1 MPRPV
6 TSPRR
11 ARQRWASRAAL
22 GVAVSTAV
30 AVATGGIG
38 AADTPSPP
46 PVPTLIEQGA
56 QLLQTINSAVAQTAP
71 DPTITLVACLFTE
84 AQTQIG
90 RLGVGTFDLGRAV
103 DGFTS
108 CFTAYA
114 AGGDPDTFVP
124 GPGVGDTV
132 TKMPPGQVTNAS
144 FVAPAAGT
152 YTSGFGTRWGA
163 THYGIDIANRIGTP
177 IVSVAPG
184 TVISSGPASGFGLW
198 VRVQHDDGTITIYG
212 HNDSNAVSVGQR
224 VRTNQI
230 IAYIGNR
237 GDSTGPHLHF
247 EVRSPG
253 SYVAVDPRPWLQA
266 RGVTI

>member
-1 MPRPV
+1 MSRSALSRRP
-6 TSPRR
+6 
-11 ARQRWASRAAL
+11 ARTRWATRAVL
-22 GVAVSTAV
+22 GLAVSTALV
-30 AVATGGIG
+30 GTTAGT
-38 AADTPSPP
+38 AAAAPP
-46 PVPTLIEQGA
+46 PPAPALLDQGA
-56 QLLQTINSAVAQTAP
+56 QLLEAINSAVAEAST
-71 DPTITLVACLFTE
+71 DPTLDLVSCLFVE
-84 AQTQIG
+84 VQTQVERFSTG
-90 RLGVGTFDLGRAV
+90 RFDLGRAV

-114 AGGDPDTFVP
+114 AAGDPGLVIP
-124 GPGVGDTV
+124 GPGVGEPV
-132 TKMPPGQVTNAS
+132 TKLPPSQVTNAS

-152 YTSGFGTRWGA
+152 YTSAFGTRWGA

-184 TVISSGPASGFGLW
+184 TVISSGPATGFGLW

-224 VRTNQI
+224 VRTNQT

-237 GDSTGPHLHF
+237 GDSTGPHVHF

-253 SYVAVDPRPWLQA
+253 SYVAVDPVPWLRT